1 MPTTQHTRRF
11 IAAASPIR
19 QDRKR
24 AIPALH
30 GSSVSHNPERP
41 VLTSSGRR
49 CNGAGL
55 LSFLSVAAPHSC
67 TSPSSPSGVNA
78 HKCAYRADEIRENR
92 ARGSARPVAS
102 RTLLMRYTLAQAS
115 ADRMRSSGRDLNQH
129 SPSFSARTGSMR
141 DRAAPDRAQDH
152 GFAGFTIRREMGGVS
167 HSEHR
172 PARPVSFHSATVDE
186 AVATYPGRRSDR
198 GVRPLVCGFRGHFH
212 IGDDQRL
219 TARNWTTQGFLIGA
233 REPLPCSWVRV
244 VATSSPKAN
253 Q

>member
-1 MPTTQHTRRF
+1 MPTTHHTSRSN
-11 IAAASPIR
+11 AGSSPIR

-24 AIPALH
+24 RNALH
-30 GSSVSHNPERP
+30 GSKVSHPAQH
-41 VLTSSGRR
+41 LTLSGRR
-49 CNGAGL
+49 CNGVAR
-55 LSFLSVAAPHSC
+55 LSFLSFAASHSC
-67 TSPSSPSGVNA
+67 TQPSSPDAVNPYL
-78 HKCAYRADEIRENR
+78 CVCLADEIRENP
-92 ARGSARPVAS
+92 AVGSAHPVAS
-102 RTLLMRYTLAQAS
+102 RALLMRYTVARAS

-129 SPSFSARTGSMR
+129 SPSFSANTGSMR

-152 GFAGFTIRREMGGVS
+152 GFAGLTSRREMGGVS
-167 HSEHR
+167 NSEHSS
-172 PARPVSFHSATVDE
+172 ARPVSFHSATVDE

-219 TARNWTTQGFLIGA
+219 TARKRITQGFLIGA

-244 VATSSPKAN
+244 VATSFTEAN